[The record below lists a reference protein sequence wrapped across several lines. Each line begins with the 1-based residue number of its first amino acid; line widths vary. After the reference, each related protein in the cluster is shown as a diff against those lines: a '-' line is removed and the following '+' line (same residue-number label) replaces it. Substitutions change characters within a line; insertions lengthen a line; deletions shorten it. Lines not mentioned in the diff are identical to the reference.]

1 MLWETALMAFSS
13 PCASLASG
21 LKNCRSMPN
30 PSTDTLGGTFPESP
44 DGVAVPRVPNGEQEV
59 CSLSGSR
66 VIVGLW
72 GGVGLASLLAAGA
85 GINPGSEELQP
96 AVAALKR
103 WRTAWGSETLPQQVQ
118 NSPDGSSDPR
128 ATDGNPAP
136 VRGSAEADS
145 ALDAQGTPLPVT
157 GSDTPEGPP
166 PLSLRGPGSWATAFK
181 PLTGYSFPN
190 EQELMQPLGLEREA
204 NKSERDKSFRRL
216 RESLVGSQREK
227 RAAARACG
235 ALLDA
240 HPLVKGVRPDATPD
254 AELLGCGYYWLK
266 RLVKADDEKRRQAK
280 ISEQQRVAEELR
292 AAGRKDGQRAR
303 FPARI
308 RSQKDWDRLVGMT
321 YRQGLGRLRFAGKKD
336 AMRLAQ
342 FAIHT
347 QDPCQTTGAR
357 SALMRNMEEYLPDEA
372 VFETI
377 FALYLHQQACLHPGD
392 SSFEEMHLRTALLL
406 LERGRLAEAGSAL
419 SYALQDMQGSEV
431 VRVLFWRGLLEAL
444 RDPRHP
450 DTLPGTVALNRFWSR
465 LLDQHP
471 LSFHALVVDSITG
484 YGLHSRIV
492 SRATPWVGLYQG
504 EEWSTNNVASLLFA
518 WMIARGD
525 ERMQKVYAKFI
536 IRSVEP
542 VSFEQG
548 LFLGL
553 AQREAGFTR
562 GMIKALFTS
571 VSRFG
576 RDRVNLEV
584 LDILYPRH
592 FRKELDKH
600 GNDVD
605 SAFALSL
612 MRQESSF
619 NPRATSAAR
628 AKGLMQ
634 VLPSTARMVTRK
646 RHVNLYDPVQN
657 IQAGTLYLKRL
668 LRQYS
673 ENYVHTISSY
683 NAGPGKVV
691 KWKRRYLTKDP
702 LLFADLIP
710 YRETRDY
717 VAGLLRNI
725 HWYRVL
731 LNEDDH
737 LDLVTSSESSTWTA
751 RSLVPDPA
759 QWGIQSLESPIRLV
773 FDEAPALRP

>member
-1 MLWETALMAFSS
+1 MW
-13 PCASLASG
+13 SG
-21 LKNCRSMPN
+21 PAPWK
-30 PSTDTLGGTFPESP
+30 PS
-44 DGVAVPRVPNGEQEV
+44 GEQEV
-59 CSLSGSR
+59 CALSGSR
-66 VIVGLW
+66 VIVGIW
-72 GGVGLASLLAAGA
+72 GGLGLASLLAAGA
-85 GINPGSEELQP
+85 GMQLDPDEIQP
-96 AVAALKR
+96 AVAAVKR
-103 WRTAWGSETLPQQVQ
+103 WRTAWGDETLFDREQ
-118 NSPDGSSDPR
+118 NRAAGASESL
-128 ATDGNPAP
+128 ATDKDPASDLSSSQVGTE
-136 VRGSAEADS
+136 VRLLGTVRPREAEAS
-145 ALDAQGTPLPVT
+145 ATP
-157 GSDTPEGPP
+157 DGPP
-166 PLSLRGPGSWATAFK
+166 PLSLRGPGSWSSAFK
-181 PLTGYSFPN
+181 PLAAYSFPS
-190 EQELMQPLGLEREA
+190 EEELLRPFGLDRAVKGAEW
-204 NKSERDKSFRRL
+204 DQSFRRL
-216 RESLVGSQREK
+216 GESLLGSQREK

-240 HPLVKGVRPDATPD
+240 HPLVKGLRSEATPD

-266 RLVKADDEKRRQAK
+266 RLVKAEEEKRRQAK
-280 ISEQQRVAEELR
+280 AAEKLQVEQELR
-292 AAGRKDGQRAR
+292 AAGRKVDQRTR

-321 YRQGLGRLRFAGKKD
+321 YRQGLGRLRSARKED

-357 SALMRNMEEYLPDEA
+357 SALMRNLEEYLPDEV

-377 FALYLHQQACLHPGD
+377 FALYQHQRVCLHPGD
-392 SSFEEMHLRTALLL
+392 PSFEEMHLRTALLL
-406 LERGRLAEAGSAL
+406 LERRRLTESGTAL

-444 RDPRHP
+444 RDPRNQ
-450 DTLPGTVALNRFWSR
+450 DTLSETLALNRFWSR

-484 YGLHSRIV
+484 YGLHSSIA

-504 EEWSTNNVASLLFA
+504 EDWGMTNVASLLFA

-525 ERMQKVYAKFI
+525 QRMQKVYGKFI
-536 IRSVEP
+536 IRFVEP
-542 VSFEQG
+542 VTFEQG

-562 GMIKALFTS
+562 GMIKALFS
-571 VSRFG
+571 AVSRYG
-576 RDRVNLEV
+576 RERVNLEV

-592 FRKELDKH
+592 FRIELDAH
-600 GNDVD
+600 GNGVD
-605 SAFALSL
+605 SALALSL

-646 RHVNLYDPVQN
+646 RDINLYDPVQN

-668 LRQYS
+668 LRRYS
-673 ENYVHTISSY
+673 ENYVHTLSSY
-683 NAGPGKVV
+683 NAGPGKVTE
-691 KWKRRYLTKDP
+691 WKRRYLTKDP

-710 YRETRDY
+710 YRETRNY

-731 LNEDDH
+731 LNEDEH
-737 LDLVTSSESSTWTA
+737 LDVVTSPESSAWTA

-759 QWGIQSLESPIRLV
+759 QWGIPSIASPIKLG
-773 FDEAPALRP
+773 FDEAPVLRP